1 MSDQLERLSSCLAE
15 GFRESLRAQK
25 VSAAVASPGW
35 AAGLA
40 ELIQGAIA
48 ARGPAGLA
56 KALREAVSL
65 AAERVD
71 HVSLAVT
78 GPGWLGGGVPAVE
91 RVLAELVA
99 SAQHEIMLTA
109 YSITPGSDR
118 IWTQFE
124 QALATGIRVA
134 LVIDRFSEQRE
145 DTRSL
150 VQALVQRFPDAFSL
164 YDFTGQDERTGLHAK
179 VLVVDRRV
187 ALVGSANLSLRGMV
201 TAHEMATIVR
211 GPTADRISQRLDAL
225 IASPYVKRVFG
236 RQRG

>member
-15 GFRESLRAQK
+15 GFRESLRSQK
-25 VSAAVASPGW
+25 ASAAVTSPNW

-40 ELIQGAIA
+40 GLIQKAII
-48 ARGPAGLA
+48 ARGPAGLVQ
-56 KALREAVSL
+56 ALKEAVSL

-91 RVLAELVA
+91 RMLADLVA
-99 SAQHEIMLTA
+99 SAQQEIMLTA
-109 YSITPGSDR
+109 YSVTSGSDR
-118 IWTQFE
+118 IWTEFE

-134 LVIDRFSEQRE
+134 LVIDRLDQQHK

-150 VQALVQRFPDAFSL
+150 LFGLARRFPDAFAL

-179 VLVVDRRV
+179 VLVVDRHV

-211 GPTADRISQRLDAL
+211 GPTADRIAQRLDAL
-225 IASPYVKRVFG
+225 ISSPYVTRISG
-236 RQRG
+236 RACG